1 MRHNAASES
10 ITEYS
15 QKRDRA
21 KKALSTSGFDVDKI
35 WLDTEEKRVIHF
47 LHSLD
52 PSRYG
57 GLIRDVSNGV
67 VAIPGSITD
76 LLTMARDRKEIA
88 YGSNKRERT
97 LLTDDNKLQDPLQP
111 YEWLSYDEWAALSA
125 EKREEMSA
133 HNAKIE
139 KAADLLAKMGW
150 AEGRWKKKF
159 KPADTPAQGYLT
171 AVKKEKR
178 KVGQQYT
185 NKKTRQ
191 DYGDEGTRRH

>member
-1 MRHNAASES
+1 M
-10 ITEYS
+10 
-15 QKRDRA
+15 
-21 KKALSTSGFDVDKI
+21 
-35 WLDTEEKRVIHF
+35 IHF

-111 YEWLSYDEWAALSA
+111 YEWLSYDEWAALSV
-125 EKREEMSA
+125 EKREEMSE
-133 HNAKIE
+133 HNTSIE
-139 KAADLLAKMGW
+139 KAADVLAKMG
-150 AEGRWKKKF
+150 EQKDDGKKGPSLPIPQLKGIS
-159 KPADTPAQGYLT
+159 QL
-171 AVKKEKR
+171 
-178 KVGQQYT
+178 
-185 NKKTRQ
+185 
-191 DYGDEGTRRH
+191 